1 MKEKKGLT
9 DFLLKD
15 IDATQDL
22 QILYF
27 LKFLVFLSTISF
39 NNFSFAF
46 SLFVSLIYLDLFFT
60 DMKRIVI
67 LDYGLGNLRSVQ
79 KGLEHV
85 GASPTISGDP
95 EEILAA
101 DGVILPG
108 VGAFVDAM
116 RCLTPVKDVI
126 SNYILSGRPILGICL
141 GQQVLMSS
149 SEEGKLTD
157 GLDMI
162 SGKVL
167 RFPKSELKVPH
178 MGWNNIQIKQDHPLF
193 EGIPDNSFVYFVHS
207 YYVDTASE
215 NTLAACDYGLE
226 FSASVVNEKGNVMG
240 TQFHPEKSGATG
252 LKILNNFVE
261 MC

>member
-1 MKEKKGLT
+1 M
-9 DFLLKD
+9 
-15 IDATQDL
+15 
-22 QILYF
+22 
-27 LKFLVFLSTISF
+27 
-39 NNFSFAF
+39 
-46 SLFVSLIYLDLFFT
+46 
-60 DMKRIVI
+60 VI

-85 GASPTISGDP
+85 GANSIISRDA
-95 EEILAA
+95 EEVLGA

-116 RCLTPVKDVI
+116 RYLAPIGKMIKDYV
-126 SNYILSGRPILGICL
+126 NSGKPMLGICL

-157 GLDMI
+157 GLNII

-178 MGWNNIQIKQDHPLF
+178 MGWNNIRIIQDHPLF
-193 EGIPDNSFVYFVHS
+193 EGISDNSFLYFVHS
-207 YYVDTASE
+207 YYVDTTSE
-215 NTLAACDYGLE
+215 NTLASCNYGLE
-226 FSASVVNEKGNVMG
+226 FSASVVNSKGNVMG

-252 LKILNNFVE
+252 LKILKNFVE

>member
-1 MKEKKGLT
+1 M
-9 DFLLKD
+9 
-15 IDATQDL
+15 
-22 QILYF
+22 
-27 LKFLVFLSTISF
+27 
-39 NNFSFAF
+39 
-46 SLFVSLIYLDLFFT
+46 
-60 DMKRIVI
+60 VI

-85 GASPTISGDP
+85 GASSIISGDP
-95 EEILAA
+95 EEVLGA

-116 RCLTPVKDVI
+116 RCLAPIEEIIKEYVR
-126 SNYILSGRPILGICL
+126 SGKPMLGICL

-157 GLDMI
+157 GLNII

-178 MGWNNIQIKQDHPLF
+178 MGWNNIRIKQDHPLF
-193 EGIPDNSFVYFVHS
+193 EGISENSFVYFVHS
-207 YYVDTASE
+207 YYVDTVPE
-215 NTLAACDYGLE
+215 NTLVSCNYGLE
-226 FSASVVNEKGNVMG
+226 FSASVVNSKGNVMG

-252 LKILNNFVE
+252 LKILKNFVE